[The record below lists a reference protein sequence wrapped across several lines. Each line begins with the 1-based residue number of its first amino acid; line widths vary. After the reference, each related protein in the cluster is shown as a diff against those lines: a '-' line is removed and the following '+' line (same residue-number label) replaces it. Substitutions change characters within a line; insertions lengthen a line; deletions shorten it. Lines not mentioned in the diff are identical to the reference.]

1 MLLLLGVAASGLSAQ
16 ARQRATGPT
25 PFHKDPRGI
34 QLGTLVQG
42 GEYAIGSTQGTWVEA
57 TVVGWIWGQS
67 VQPTTRDGFDLT
79 VSAAGGEVVRASPN
93 GAVVARLVP
102 GTLLRRVGERG
113 AWVQVS
119 RTGWVSRSALATA
132 PTPAPAPAPP
142 AVVPGAP
149 PARAPEASL
158 DSVRLQSPLPPVQT
172 PAADST
178 GPAVPRVTVRRGT
191 ELATAPDG
199 ERVASFSK
207 IGEAEV
213 VERSRDWVR
222 VRVEGWVRAQ
232 DLGGAAA
239 DRPAITAAMV
249 REQPDRYLGQTV
261 SWRIQFLAHQQ
272 ADDLRPELPKGQPYL
287 LARGPLPEVGFVYVS
302 VSPQQAAELRGL
314 KPLDEIRIEGVLRA
328 ARTRYLP
335 TPVVELVR
343 VTELR

>member
-1 MLLLLGVAASGLSAQ
+1 M
-16 ARQRATGPT
+16 
-25 PFHKDPRGI
+25 
-34 QLGTLVQG
+34 QG

-57 TVVGWIWGQS
+57 TVAGWIWAQS
-67 VQPTTRDGFDLT
+67 VQPTARDGFDLT

-93 GAVVARLVP
+93 GPVVARLVP

-113 AWVQVS
+113 GWVQVS
-119 RTGWVSRSALATA
+119 RTGWVSRSALATGPSPVPPA
-132 PTPAPAPAPP
+132 VPALVPAPAPA
-142 AVVPGAP
+142 G
-149 PARAPEASL
+149 APEAL
-158 DSVRLQSPLPPVQT
+158 PDTARAQPPPPV
-172 PAADST
+172 PPRAVDST
-178 GPAVPRVTVRRGT
+178 SPAVPRLTVRRGT

-199 ERVASFSK
+199 EPVASFSK
-207 IGEAEV
+207 VGEAEV
-213 VERSRDWVR
+213 LERSRDWVR
-222 VRVEGWVRAQ
+222 IRVEGWVRAQ

-261 SWRIQFLAHQQ
+261 SWRIHFLAHQQ

-302 VSPQQAAELRGL
+302 VTPQQAAALRGL